1 MTKDWSFIRYQGCQ
15 RIVEHFKNDRDKQT
29 TTGEKRLFQ
38 SLFPEKNII
47 QVER

>member
-1 MTKDWSFIRYQGCQ
+1 MTKDWPFIRYQGSQ

-29 TTGEKRLFQ
+29 TGEKRLTQ
-38 SLFPEKNII
+38 ILSPAKNII